1 LLDGH
6 VVEMPAPEIYFACFG
21 SNEFT
26 VLIEDVE
33 NPADAVRVSE
43 RIIEALREPFVVP
56 GRASHLGYEG
66 RSRRVES
73 ECIGVL
79 GQR

>member
-1 LLDGH
+1 MATWSKCLR
-6 VVEMPAPEIYFACFG
+6 PEDTLACFG

-56 GRASHLGYEG
+56 GRASHL
-66 RSRRVES
+66 V
-73 ECIGVL
+73 
-79 GQR
+79 